1 MLWDASTDFIKCVR
15 SRWRRA
21 DKNSGGGERWLKDKT
36 VKNNRMMNHV
46 VDRTKEI
53 YKIIM

>member
-1 MLWDASTDFIKCVR
+1 MPWHASTDVIECVR

-36 VKNNRMMNHV
+36 VKKNNNRMMNQV

-53 YKIIM
+53 

>member
-1 MLWDASTDFIKCVR
+1 MPWDASTGVINCVR

-21 DKNSGGGERWLKDKT
+21 DKNSGGGERWLKDK
-36 VKNNRMMNHV
+36 NNRMMNQV

-53 YKIIM
+53 